1 MTKPE
6 IKFKT
11 YYVTVEG
18 VVTRVMRVE
27 ATSMRDAM
35 AEAKQEF
42 TSALGADTAVMVSI
56 NEAPQ
61 N

>member
-27 ATSMRDAM
+27 AANMRAAM
-35 AEAKQEF
+35 TEAKQEF
-42 TSALGADTAVMVSI
+42 VSCLGADTAVMVSI
-56 NEAPQ
+56 NQDP
-61 N
+61 NN

>member
-1 MTKPE
+1 MNKPE
-6 IKFKT
+6 INFKT

-27 ATSMRDAM
+27 AKNMRDAM

-42 TSALGADTAVMVSI
+42 TTTLGTDNAVMVSI
-56 NEAPQ
+56 NQDPT